1 MASLGNNDVRR
12 RIPIDECLYG
22 PSRVCPPETWDA
34 VIGDEDCNRGDCK
47 VETEEI
53 DDLLNRGGWSDPEN
67 SKSNHCIVLPELR
80 RVCSQGLEG
89 DFRAVA
95 WRVLLELLPL
105 DTSQWKE
112 TLIEKRKHYRSLV
125 EDVFVD
131 PELGDGNELRGHHG
145 KRTSAQ
151 ASLEYHTS
159 FDSLSPNKEQQQ
171 AKGESVSRQPGKT
184 AQKELCFDS
193 ISANTTN
200 RIKISRSQSF
210 SEPSASLES
219 YRTVRRSKSIDDQL
233 LHINPDAKI
242 CAAKQREILSNY
254 IGGKNM
260 YSSYT
265 EDLKDNNVTPVL
277 KTNDSFDD
285 SKSQRSQESLAD
297 IVPTYIQEEW
307 KKTGRDIQALDG
319 MSCSVNNGMNKLL
332 VNTRYPSEGET
343 PSTEDAQNASST
355 DEDKKWY
362 QFFENASLLDEIR
375 KDVVRTHPELYFF
388 LEPKQNLG
396 QRRYAALERI
406 LFVWAG
412 LNKGVRYVQGMNEIV
427 GTIYYVLAN
436 DESEQW
442 ACEAEADTYFMFNT
456 LMSEM
461 RDIFVPDLDMAD
473 TGIQGRISN
482 MTSLLSLHDPEVRC
496 HLVDL
501 GIDPA
506 YYAIRWLTTLL
517 SREFLLPDTIRLWDS
532 MFSSTHKDNF
542 MRYVCVTMVMII
554 RDELLKGDFS
564 TCLRLLQSYPT
575 TNIESLLESSRSLW
589 IYESQVTLACH
600 KGGISLHQALCTI
613 TPPPSLVMA
622 YGLPGGVAQARR
634 AAETSPTA
642 NSRTGGGF
650 FSRANAML
658 VNLVDL
664 HEAGLKEEIEL
675 QQNRQH
681 ENLAQV

>member
-1 MASLGNNDVRR
+1 MSSGGNNAVRR

-22 PSRVCPPETWDA
+22 PSRVCPPETWEA
-34 VIGDEDCNRGDCK
+34 VINNVDSCDPHSSNAENS
-47 VETEEI
+47 EI

-67 SKSNHCIVLPELR
+67 SKSKHVIVLQELR
-80 RVCSQGLEG
+80 RVCSQGLED

-95 WRVLLELLPL
+95 WRVLLEVMPL
-105 DTSQWKE
+105 DTSKWKE
-112 TLIEKRKHYRSLV
+112 TLVEKRKDYRDLV
-125 EDVFVD
+125 EDVFVE
-131 PELGDGNELRGHHG
+131 PELGDGNELRGNHG
-145 KRTSAQ
+145 KRKSAQ
-151 ASLEYHTS
+151 ASLQYHTS
-159 FDSLSPNKEQQQ
+159 FDSLSPKKQQQ
-171 AKGESVSRQPGKT
+171 DKVG
-184 AQKELCFDS
+184 
-193 ISANTTN
+193 
-200 RIKISRSQSF
+200 KISRQDENNKQRELSIDSASATHPKKILSRAQSF
-210 SEPSASLES
+210 SEPLTNCASGRKL
-219 YRTVRRSKSIDDQL
+219 RRSKSLGDHLLRID
-233 LHINPDAKI
+233 PDLKVS
-242 CAAKQREILSNY
+242 AADQREILSNY
-254 IGGKNM
+254 VDGRNI
-260 YSSYT
+260 YSTYIQ
-265 EDLKDNNVTPVL
+265 DLSDNDKDLPVL
-277 KTNDSFDD
+277 KANDSFDD
-285 SKSQRSQESLAD
+285 NKSQKSQESLAD
-297 IVPTYIQEEW
+297 IVPSYIQEEW
-307 KKTGRDIQALDG
+307 KKTGRDIQDLDN

-332 VNTRYPSEGET
+332 VNTRYSPEGRE
-343 PSTEDAQNASST
+343 STGSASKNDDQSST
-355 DEDKKWY
+355 DVDKKWY
-362 QFFENASLLDEIR
+362 HFFENASLLDEIR

-436 DESEQW
+436 DENEQW
-442 ACEAEADTYFMFNT
+442 ACEAEADTYYMFNT

-554 RDELLKGDFS
+554 RDDLLKGDFS
-564 TCLRLLQSYPT
+564 TCLRLLQSHPT

-589 IYESQVTLACH
+589 IYESQITLACH
-600 KGGISLHQALCTI
+600 KGGLSLHQSLCTI
-613 TPPPSLVMA
+613 TPPPSIVMA

-634 AAETSPTA
+634 AAEASPSV
-642 NSRTGGGF
+642 NSRSGGGF

-658 VNLVDL
+658 GQIGGSNRSRS
-664 HEAGLKEEIEL
+664 
-675 QQNRQH
+675 QNR
-681 ENLAQV
+681 NRTSTR